1 MEWIHSALNAD
12 GMLKLIYYIRER
24 NIMKKLLKFVGYIVV
39 SGLAVISLYLVNL
52 FLMKPYSI
60 DHYLAKELTMGLLES
75 PEYMTYIGIFDPY
88 NAILKHNQK
97 LSINTLADG
106 EEDYQDSLKHLSML
120 KKYDSETLTEVQKVT
135 QKIAIFDT
143 ENSIDRFENFR
154 FHSYPFNQISGNHL
168 NLVEFMTDTHPVR
181 NYREASD
188 YIKRVRL
195 IDESMKSDLLWLE
208 EQKKLGIFAPQFVF
222 DHVIRQLN
230 ELLSYTDDENP
241 LMQVFIRKVSELEI
255 SPEKKEA
262 LFDELSAVIKSDVK
276 PGYELILQF
285 MESNYT
291 NANPHHGAWSQ
302 PNGDAYYAS
311 RLRSYTTTDYTA
323 EEIHQIGLSEVER
336 ISNRMKEIFMMLGYE
351 VNKPIGEMMND
362 LNENPEFLYADT
374 PDRKEIVIADYN
386 QMVKE
391 AEEDVRPYF
400 ERFPISPVEVRA
412 VPEYSEKTA
421 AGGYYQAPSLDGSRP
436 GVFYANLYDIK
447 QTPTFGMRTLTFH
460 EAVPGH
466 HFQIA
471 LNQENEKLTL
481 YRKMGYRTSAFTE
494 GWALYSEQLAVE
506 AGMTK
511 NLYDELG
518 VLQSEM
524 FRANRLVVD
533 TGMHYKRWT
542 REEAMDYM
550 KKTTGMSDTEV
561 RVEIER
567 YIVWPGQATS
577 YKMGMLKIL
586 ELREKAKQ
594 ALGDKFD
601 IKKFHTVV
609 LDQGIVPLFI
619 LEDII
624 NEWVESF

>member
-1 MEWIHSALNAD
+1 
-12 GMLKLIYYIRER
+12 
-24 NIMKKLLKFVGYIVV
+24 MKKLLKFVGYIVV

-60 DHYLAKELTMGLLES
+60 DHYLAKELTMDLLES

-533 TGMHYKRWT
+533 TGMHFKRWT
-542 REEAMDYM
+542 REEAMEYM

-586 ELREKAKQ
+586 ELREKAKK
-594 ALGDKFD
+594 ALGEKFD
-601 IKKFHTVV
+601 IRKFHTVV
-609 LDQGIVPLFI
+609 LDQGIVPLFV

-624 NEWVESF
+624 DEWIMSY

>member
-1 MEWIHSALNAD
+1 
-12 GMLKLIYYIRER
+12 
-24 NIMKKLLKFVGYIVV
+24 MKKLFKYIGYLILG
-39 SGLAVISLYLVNL
+39 GLAFVSLYMANL
-52 FLMKPYSI
+52 FLMKPHSL
-60 DHYLAKELTMGLLES
+60 DHYLAKELTMSLLDS
-75 PEYMTYIGIFDPY
+75 PEFMTYLGIFDPY

-97 LSINTLADG
+97 LSIDTLEDG
-106 EEDYQDSLKHLSML
+106 EKDHLDNIKHLSML
-120 KKYDSETLTEVQKVT
+120 KKYNPDNLSDVQKIT

-143 ENSIDRFENFR
+143 ENSINRFENFR
-154 FHSYPFNQISGNHL
+154 YHSYPFNQISGNHL
-168 NLVEFMTDTHPVR
+168 NLVEFMTDTHPIR
-181 NYREASD
+181 NYREATD
-188 YIKRVRL
+188 YIKRIML
-195 IDESMKSDLLWLE
+195 FDDSFNSDLVWLK
-208 EQKKLGIFAPQFVF
+208 EQKKLGIFAPQYVF
-222 DHVIRQLN
+222 DHVIRQLK
-230 ELLSYTDDENP
+230 EFIAYEDADNP
-241 LMQVFIRKVSELEI
+241 LMQVFIKKVGELDI
-255 SPEKKEA
+255 SSQKKET
-262 LFDELSAVIKSDVK
+262 LINELSAVIQSDVK
-276 PGYELILQF
+276 PGYKSILQF
-285 MESNYT
+285 MEMNYE
-291 NANPHHGAWSQ
+291 NANQHHGVWSL
-302 PNGDAYYAS
+302 PNGDAFYAA

-336 ISNRMKEIFMMLGYE
+336 IGNRMKEIFSTLGYE
-351 VNKPIGEMMND
+351 VNKPLGEMMND
-362 LNENPEFLYADT
+362 LNENPDFLYEDT
-374 PDRKEIVIADYN
+374 PNRKEIVVRDYN

-391 AEEDVRPYF
+391 AEEDVKPYF
-400 ERFPISPVEVRA
+400 ERFPTSPVEVRA

-471 LNQENEKLTL
+471 LNQENKDLTL

-506 AGMTK
+506 VGMTK

-533 TGMHYKRWT
+533 TGIHFKKWT
-542 REEAMDYM
+542 REEAMEYM

-586 ELREKAKQ
+586 ELRKKAQ
-594 ALGDKFD
+594 DTMGDKFD
-601 IKKFHTVV
+601 LKTFHSIV

-619 LEDII
+619 LEELIDQWIQA
-624 NEWVESF
+624 S

>member
-1 MEWIHSALNAD
+1 M
-12 GMLKLIYYIRER
+12 
-24 NIMKKLLKFVGYIVV
+24 
-39 SGLAVISLYLVNL
+39 NL
-52 FLMKPYSI
+52 M
-60 DHYLAKELTMGLLES
+60 ES
-75 PEYMTYIGIFDPY
+75 PEFMTYIGIFDSL
-88 NAILKHNQK
+88 NVILKHNQK
-97 LSINTLADG
+97 LTIDSLEDG
-106 EEDYQDSLKHLSML
+106 EDDYRDNLKHLEML
-120 KKYDSETLTEVQKVT
+120 QKYNPTDLSGVQKVT
-135 QKIAIFDT
+135 RKIAIFDT
-143 ENSIDRFENFR
+143 ENGIDRFENFR

-168 NLVEFMTDTHPVR
+168 GLVEFMTDTHPIR
-181 NYREASD
+181 DYREATD

-195 IDESMKSDLLWLE
+195 FDDSLNSDLVWLG

-222 DHVIRQLN
+222 DHVIKQLK
-230 ELLSYTDDENP
+230 ELIAYTDEENP
-241 LMQVFIRKVSELEI
+241 LMQIFIEKVNKLDI
-255 SPEKKEA
+255 STQKKED
-262 LFDELSAVIKSDVK
+262 LFSELSAVIKSDVR
-276 PGYELILQF
+276 PGYESILQY
-285 MESNYT
+285 METNYS
-291 NANPHHGAWSQ
+291 NANKYHGVWSL
-302 PNGDAYYAS
+302 PNGDAFYAS

-336 ISNRMKEIFMMLGYE
+336 IGNRMKEIFTMLGYE
-351 VNKPIGEMMND
+351 VNKPVGEMMND
-362 LNENPEFLYADT
+362 LNENPDFLYADT

-400 ERFPISPVEVRA
+400 ERFPVSPVEVRA

-421 AGGYYQAPSLDGSRP
+421 AGGYYQSPSLDGSRP

-471 LNQENEKLTL
+471 LNQENDNLTL

-506 AGMTK
+506 VGMTK

-533 TGMHYKRWT
+533 TGLHYKKWT
-542 REEAMDYM
+542 REEAMEYM

-567 YIVWPGQATS
+567 YIVWPAQATS

-586 ELREKAKQ
+586 ELRQKAKD
-594 ALGDKFD
+594 ALGEKFD
-601 IKKFHTVV
+601 IRKFHTIV

-624 NEWVESF
+624 DEWIEGYGL

>member
-1 MEWIHSALNAD
+1 MN
-12 GMLKLIYYIRER
+12 
-24 NIMKKLLKFVGYIVV
+24 KLLKYLGFGILSCVAI
-39 SGLAVISLYLVNL
+39 ASLYLVNL

-60 DHYLAKELTMGLLES
+60 DHYLAKELTLSLLDA
-75 PEYMTYIGIFDPY
+75 PEFMTYIGVFDPF
-88 NAILKHNQK
+88 NSVLKHNQK
-97 LSINTLADG
+97 LSIDTL
-106 EEDYQDSLKHLSML
+106 EDAENDFQKTLQRLEMI
-120 KKYDSETLTEVQKVT
+120 KKYNSENLTEVQKVT

-143 ENSIDRFENFR
+143 ENSIDRFQNFR

-168 NLVEFMTDTHPVR
+168 NLVEFMTDTHPIR
-181 NYREASD
+181 NYREATD
-188 YIKRVRL
+188 YIKRVKL
-195 IDESMKSDLLWLE
+195 FDESLNSDLQWLG
-208 EQKKLGIFAPQFVF
+208 EQRKLGIFAPKFVF
-222 DHVIRQLN
+222 DHVIKQLMA
-230 ELLSYTDDENP
+230 LLAYEDSENP
-241 LMQVFIRKVSELEI
+241 LMQVFVRKVNELDI
-255 SPEKKEA
+255 DSAKKEA
-262 LFDELSAVIKSDVK
+262 LFKELSSIIETDVK
-276 PGYELILQF
+276 PGYKSILEYMEL
-285 MESNYT
+285 NYD
-291 NANPHHGAWSQ
+291 NANKNDGVWSL
-302 PNGDAYYAS
+302 PNGDAFYAS
-311 RLRSYTTTDYTA
+311 RLRSYTTTDYSA
-323 EEIHQIGLSEVER
+323 EEIHEIGLSEVAR
-336 ISNRMKEIFMMLGYE
+336 IGERMKEIFISLGYE

-391 AEEDVRPYF
+391 AEIDVKPYF
-400 ERFPISPVEVRA
+400 ERFPMSPVEVRA
-412 VPEYSEKTA
+412 IPEYSEQTA

-471 LNQENEKLTL
+471 LNQENEDLTM

-506 AGMTK
+506 VGMTK

-533 TGMHYKRWT
+533 TGLHYKKWS
-542 REEAMDYM
+542 REKAMDYM

-586 ELREKAKQ
+586 ELRQKAKDV
-594 ALGDKFD
+594 LGESFD

-624 NEWVESF
+624 DEWLAKS

>member
-1 MEWIHSALNAD
+1 MA
-12 GMLKLIYYIRER
+12 KT
-24 NIMKKLLKFVGYIVV
+24 LKFIGYLFLL
-39 SGLAVISLYLVNL
+39 GLAIISLYMINL
-52 FLMKPYSI
+52 FAMKPYSM
-60 DHYLAKELTMGLLES
+60 DHYLAKELTMSLLDS
-75 PEYMTYIGIFDPY
+75 PEFMTYVGIFDKY
-88 NAILKHNQK
+88 NAFLKHNQK
-97 LSINTLADG
+97 LSIRTLEDG
-106 EEDYQDSLKHLSML
+106 DEDYQDSLDHLSML
-120 KKYDSETLTEVQKVT
+120 QSYDPSKLSDIQKVT

-143 ENSIDRFENFR
+143 ENNINEFKNFR
-154 FHSYPFNQISGNHL
+154 YHSYPFNQIGGNHL
-168 NLVEFMTDTHPVR
+168 GLVEFMTDTHPVR
-181 NYREASD
+181 DYREASD
-188 YIKRVRL
+188 YIKRVEKFDDSLSEDL
-195 IDESMKSDLLWLE
+195 IWLE
-208 EQKKLGIFAPQFVF
+208 EQKKLGIFAPKYVF
-222 DHVIRQLN
+222 DHVIAQLN
-230 ELLSYTDDENP
+230 DLIAYEDSDNP
-241 LMQVFIRKVSELEI
+241 LMQVFMRKVDALEI
-255 SPEKKEA
+255 DQGQS
-262 LFDELSAVIKSDVK
+262 DELKAALSSVIASEVK
-276 PGYELILQF
+276 AGFQSILDFFEANYE
-285 MESNYT
+285 Y
-291 NANPHHGAWSQ
+291 ANKDHGVWSL
-302 PNGDAYYAS
+302 PNGDAYYAA

-323 EEIHQIGLSEVER
+323 EEIHQIGLSEVDR
-336 ISNRMKEIFMMLGYE
+336 IGARMKEIFLQLGYD
-351 VNKPIGEMMND
+351 VKKPVGEMMND
-362 LNENPEFLYADT
+362 LNENPDFLYADT
-374 PDRKEIVIADYN
+374 PDRKEIVVADYN

-400 ERFPISPVEVRA
+400 ARFPKSPVEVRA
-412 VPEYSEKTA
+412 IPEYSEQTA
-421 AGGYYQAPSLDGSRP
+421 AGGYYQAPALDGSRP

-471 LNQENEKLTL
+471 LNQENEDLTM

-506 AGMTK
+506 VGMTK

-533 TGMHYKRWT
+533 TGMHFKRWT
-542 REEAMDYM
+542 REEAMAYM

-586 ELREKAKQ
+586 ELRKKAKD
-594 ALGDKFD
+594 ALGEKFD
-601 IKKFHTVV
+601 IREFHTVV

-624 NEWVESF
+624 DEWIATS

>member
-1 MEWIHSALNAD
+1 M
-12 GMLKLIYYIRER
+12 
-24 NIMKKLLKFVGYIVV
+24 
-39 SGLAVISLYLVNL
+39 
-52 FLMKPYSI
+52 
-60 DHYLAKELTMGLLES
+60 ES
-75 PEYMTYIGIFDPY
+75 PEFMTYIGIFDSL
-88 NAILKHNQK
+88 NVILKHNQK
-97 LSINTLADG
+97 LTIDSLEDG
-106 EEDYQDSLKHLSML
+106 EDDYRDNLKHLEML
-120 KKYDSETLTEVQKVT
+120 QKYNPTDLSGVQKVT
-135 QKIAIFDT
+135 RKIAIFDT
-143 ENSIDRFENFR
+143 ENGIDRFENFR

-168 NLVEFMTDTHPVR
+168 GLVEFMTDTHPIR
-181 NYREASD
+181 DYREATD

-195 IDESMKSDLLWLE
+195 FDDSLNSDLVWLG

-222 DHVIRQLN
+222 DHVIKQLK
-230 ELLSYTDDENP
+230 ELIAYTDEENP
-241 LMQVFIRKVSELEI
+241 LMQIFIEKVNKLDI
-255 SPEKKEA
+255 STQKKED
-262 LFDELSAVIKSDVK
+262 LFSELSAVIKSDVR
-276 PGYELILQF
+276 PGYESILQY
-285 MESNYT
+285 METNYS
-291 NANPHHGAWSQ
+291 NANKYHGVWSL
-302 PNGDAYYAS
+302 PNGDAFYAS

-336 ISNRMKEIFMMLGYE
+336 IGNRMKEIFTMLGYE
-351 VNKPIGEMMND
+351 VNKPVGEMMND
-362 LNENPEFLYADT
+362 LNENPDFLYADT

-400 ERFPISPVEVRA
+400 ERFPVSPVEVRA

-421 AGGYYQAPSLDGSRP
+421 AGGYYQSPSLDGSRP

-471 LNQENEKLTL
+471 LNQENDNLTL

-506 AGMTK
+506 VGMTK

-533 TGMHYKRWT
+533 TGLHYKKWT
-542 REEAMDYM
+542 REEAMEYM

-567 YIVWPGQATS
+567 YIVWPAQATS

-586 ELREKAKQ
+586 ELRQKAKD
-594 ALGDKFD
+594 ALGEKFD
-601 IKKFHTVV
+601 IRKFHTIV

-624 NEWVESF
+624 DEWIEGYGL

>member
-1 MEWIHSALNAD
+1 MAKT
-12 GMLKLIYYIRER
+12 LKLIGYLF
-24 NIMKKLLKFVGYIVV
+24 LL
-39 SGLAVISLYLVNL
+39 GLAIISLYMINL
-52 FLMKPYSI
+52 FAMKPYSM
-60 DHYLAKELTMGLLES
+60 DHYLAKELTMSLLDS
-75 PEYMTYIGIFDPY
+75 PEFMTYVGIFDKY
-88 NAILKHNQK
+88 NAFLKHNQK
-97 LSINTLADG
+97 LSIRTLDDG
-106 EEDYQDSLKHLSML
+106 DADYQDSLDHLSML
-120 KKYDSETLTEVQKVT
+120 QSYDPSKLSDIQKVT

-143 ENSIDRFENFR
+143 ENNINEFKNFR
-154 FHSYPFNQISGNHL
+154 YHSYPFNQIGGNHL
-168 NLVEFMTDTHPVR
+168 GLVEFMTDTHPIR
-181 NYREASD
+181 DFREASD
-188 YIKRVRL
+188 YIKRVEKFDDSLSEDL
-195 IDESMKSDLLWLE
+195 IWLE
-208 EQKKLGIFAPQFVF
+208 EQKRLGIFAPKYVF
-222 DHVIRQLN
+222 DHVIAQLN
-230 ELLSYTDDENP
+230 DLIAYEDSDNP
-241 LMQVFIRKVSELEI
+241 LMQVFMRKVDALEI
-255 SPEKKEA
+255 DQAQS
-262 LFDELSAVIKSDVK
+262 DELKVALSSVIASEVK
-276 PGYELILQF
+276 AGFQSILDFFEANYE
-285 MESNYT
+285 Y
-291 NANPHHGAWSQ
+291 ANKDHGVWSL
-302 PNGDAYYAS
+302 PNGDAYYAA

-323 EEIHQIGLSEVER
+323 EEIHQIGLLEVDR
-336 ISNRMKEIFMMLGYE
+336 IGARMKEIFVELGYD
-351 VNKPIGEMMND
+351 VNKPVGEMMND
-362 LNENPEFLYADT
+362 LNENPDFLYADT
-374 PDRKEIVIADYN
+374 PDRKEIVVADYN

-400 ERFPISPVEVRA
+400 ARFPKSPVEVRA
-412 VPEYSEKTA
+412 IPEYSEQTA
-421 AGGYYQAPSLDGSRP
+421 AGGYYQAPALDGSRP

-471 LNQENEKLTL
+471 LNQENEDLTM

-506 AGMTK
+506 VGMTK

-533 TGMHYKRWT
+533 TGMHFKRWT
-542 REEAMDYM
+542 REEAMAYM

-586 ELREKAKQ
+586 ELRKKAKD
-594 ALGDKFD
+594 ALGEKFD
-601 IKKFHTVV
+601 IREFHTVV

-624 NEWVESF
+624 DEWIATS